1 MSFGKHRTNL
11 LDWIHFEKPETGFE
25 QDAELLLLAEEEA
38 REDFLALL
46 QSRVKK
52 VETEPAGGKFHYI
65 VVPRL
70 TKRIINLYAE
80 GLEGFLQALEA
91 RLYKG
96 GSLILGFENANDV
109 DRLASGLYEETVYY
123 TTLNELAA
131 VRKSF
136 KARCPEGSER
146 LYFPLP
152 ALDMP
157 LRLYTDER
165 MPAAGEEDAKITA
178 LLHAGSFRTFAP
190 AYFCILTPQ
199 PVKAY
204 HDRVYRDWTPV
215 YIKYNSSRKPE
226 YAIKTEILR
235 DAEGRLHVL
244 KEGLSPAAN
253 AHVESLREK
262 AALIEAQNPALSVL
276 HEEKSRSD
284 FGSGQSLSA
293 MIYPYVKGQ
302 SLAEILGS
310 MIEGGRAPIEA
321 LQESMKLVLG
331 AEEGELNP
339 ANLDCLFDNVLMQ
352 DGSPVLID
360 CEWVLAQPVP
370 VRFLQYRMLRFWYE
384 EYRTRLS
391 YADLDSFLRIFGF
404 AAEDVRE
411 EEARE
416 AGFQKEIHGD
426 GEASNAWAYQKSRV
440 TVQNF
445 LAQQKEISEQKD
457 CIAELSRQVKERDVA
472 LHKEREVQRL
482 TNVHVGN
489 LQKVIETHER
499 DIRTLQQERDYYLR
513 HQSIPS
519 RLNLRF
525 KAKLEAHF
533 PTGSRKRKILGYAA
547 RTLRHPF
554 RMCGMYMT
562 EDGRNRIQGDFAIG
576 NGYFENGRLHFE
588 RTETPLVSIVIPCYN
603 QIHYTYQCLLS
614 ILQHTDFQETPYEVI
629 IADDV
634 STDATRE
641 LKRYADNLVIAR
653 NTENMGFLKNCNQA
667 AAMARG
673 EFIFFLNNDTKVTE
687 GWLSSLVRLIRSDE
701 GIGMVGSKLV
711 YPDGRLQEAGGIIW
725 SDASGWNYGR
735 LQDPSEPE
743 YNYVKD
749 VDYISGAAIMIRTA
763 LWKEIGGFDERFA
776 PAYCEDSDLAFEVR
790 RHGKRVVYQPQSVV
804 VHFEGISN
812 GTDVTGTGLKRYQ
825 VVNQEKFKE
834 KWKEELAK
842 QSVNDGNPNPFRAR
856 ERGQNKRYVL
866 VVDHYVPT
874 WDKDAGSKTTWQYL
888 QMLVQKGYQVKFL
901 GDNFLHEE
909 PYTSALEQL
918 GIEVLYGQN
927 MQGGIWDWIDKNRDM
942 IQVAYLNRPHI
953 ATKYIDYIREHTRWK
968 CIFYGHDLHF
978 LRERR
983 EYEITHDPKILEDA
997 EYWRSMEL
1005 SMMKKA
1011 DISYYPSQVE
1021 IDAIHAIDPAINA
1034 KAITAYVFNTKAA
1047 VEKDYQKREGLLFV
1061 GGFAHPPNKDGVLW
1075 FAKEIFPRIRQQI
1088 PDIVFRIVGSHAD
1101 EEVLAL
1107 GQQPGIE
1114 VLGFVSDERLEEL
1127 YQECRIVVVPLRYG
1141 AGVKGKVV
1149 EALHAGSAIV
1159 TTACGAEGIPGVEQ
1173 VLRIADAPEQFAAE
1187 LCRLYPNTAALH
1199 ELSAAAVRFVEE
1211 NFSVDGAWSR
1221 IRTDFDTDL

>member
-11 LDWIHFEKPETGFE
+11 LDWIHFENPATGFP
-25 QDAELLLLAEEEA
+25 QDAELLLLAEDGA
-38 REDFLALL
+38 REDFLELL
-46 QSRVKK
+46 QGRVKK
-52 VETEPAGGKFHYI
+52 VDTEPREGLYHYI
-65 VVPRL
+65 VMPRL
-70 TKRIINLYAE
+70 TKGAMHLFGESLAA
-80 GLEGFLQALEA
+80 LLPALEN
-91 RLYKG
+91 RLYPG
-96 GSLILGFENANDV
+96 GSLVLGLENHDDV
-109 DRLASGLYEETVYY
+109 ERLASGLYEDNVYY
-123 TTLNELAA
+123 STFNELASMEKDFA
-131 VRKSF
+131 
-136 KARCPEGSER
+136 ARHPSGR
-146 LYFPLP
+146 LQRFYPLP
-152 ALDMP
+152 SLEMP
-157 LRLYTDER
+157 LRFYTDAH
-165 MPAAGEEDAKITA
+165 MPAAGEEDVRIGA
-178 LLHAGSFRTFAP
+178 LLSAGTFRTLAP
-190 AYFCILTPQ
+190 GYFCILTPQ
-199 PVKAY
+199 PKQAY
-204 HDRVYRDWTPV
+204 HDRMYRDWLPV

-226 YAIKTEILR
+226 YAIKTEILK
-235 DAEGRLHVL
+235 DDEGRLHVL

-253 AHVESLREK
+253 GHIESLREK
-262 AALIEAQNPALSVL
+262 AALLEKQNPAVSVL
-276 HEEKSRSD
+276 HEEKTHND
-284 FGSGQSLSA
+284 FGSGRSLSA
-293 MIYPYVKGQ
+293 VLYPYVKGQ
-302 SLAEILGS
+302 SLAAILGA
-310 MIEGGRAPIEA
+310 MIEGGKAPVKA
-321 LQESMKLVLG
+321 LQESMELVLG
-331 AEEGELNP
+331 ASEGELCP

-352 DGSPVLID
+352 EGRPVLID
-360 CEWVLAQPVP
+360 CEWVQEQPVP
-370 VRFLQYRMLRFWYE
+370 VRFLQYRMLSYWYE
-384 EYRTRLS
+384 EYRQQLG
-391 YADLDSFLRIFGF
+391 YPDLGSFLRLFGF
-404 AAEDVRE
+404 AAEDVQAQKE
-411 EEARE
+411 RE
-416 AGFQKEIHGD
+416 AALQREIHGD
-426 GEASNAWAYQKSRV
+426 GEDSNAWAYQQSRV

-445 LAQQKEISEQKD
+445 LAQQKEIAEQKD

-489 LQKVIETHER
+489 LEKVIAVHER
-499 DIRTLQQERDYYLR
+499 DIATLQRERDYYQR

-519 RLNLRF
+519 RLHQRLQ
-525 KAKLEAHF
+525 AKLEAHF
-533 PTGSRKRKILGYAA
+533 PTGTKKRQILSYGF
-547 RTLRHPF
+547 RTLRHPI
-554 RMCGMYMT
+554 RMCALYLT

-576 NGYFENGRLHFE
+576 NGYFENGKLHFE
-588 RTETPLVSIVIPCYN
+588 RAEQPLVSIVIPCYN

-614 ILQHTDFQETPYEVI
+614 ILQHTDFQKTPYEVI

-641 LKRYADNLVIAR
+641 LKRYADNLVLAR

-687 GWLSSLVRLIRSDE
+687 GWLESLVSLMRRDE
-701 GIGMVGSKLV
+701 GIGMAGSKLV

-735 LQDPSEPE
+735 LQDPAEPE
-743 YNYVKD
+743 FNYVKD

-790 RHGKRVVYQPQSVV
+790 RHGRRVVYQPQSVV

-812 GTDVTGTGLKRYQ
+812 GTDVNGTGLKRYQ

-834 KWKEELAK
+834 KWKEELQK

-856 ERGQNKRYVL
+856 ERGQSKRYVL
-866 VVDHYVPT
+866 VIDHYVPT

-888 QMLVQKGYQVKFL
+888 QMLVAKGYQVKFL

-918 GIEVLYGQN
+918 GIEVLYGQK
-927 MQGGIWDWIDKNRDM
+927 MQGDIWNWIDRNKDM
-942 IQVAYLNRPHI
+942 IQVCYLNRPHI

-983 EYEITHDPKILEDA
+983 EYELTHDPAILQDA

-1011 DISYYPSQVE
+1011 DVSYYPSQVE
-1021 IDAIHAIDPAINA
+1021 IDGIHAIDPSINA
-1034 KAITAYVFNTKAA
+1034 KAITAYVFSEKAA

-1075 FAKEIFPRIRQQI
+1075 FAKEIFPLIRRVLPEIQ
-1088 PDIVFRIVGSHAD
+1088 FRIVGSHAD

-1107 GQQPGIE
+1107 GNEDGIE
-1114 VLGFVSDERLEEL
+1114 VLGFVSDERLAEL
-1127 YQECRIVVVPLRYG
+1127 YQESRLVVVPLRYG

-1149 EALHAGSAIV
+1149 EALHEGSAIV
-1159 TTACGAEGIPGVEQ
+1159 TTSCGAEGIPGVEQ
-1173 VLRIADAPEQFAAE
+1173 VLRIADQPEEFAAE
-1187 LCRLYPNTAALH
+1187 VCRLYPNVGALI
-1199 ELSAAAVRFVEE
+1199 ELSQGAVRYVEE

-1221 IRTDFDTDL
+1221 IREDFDTDL